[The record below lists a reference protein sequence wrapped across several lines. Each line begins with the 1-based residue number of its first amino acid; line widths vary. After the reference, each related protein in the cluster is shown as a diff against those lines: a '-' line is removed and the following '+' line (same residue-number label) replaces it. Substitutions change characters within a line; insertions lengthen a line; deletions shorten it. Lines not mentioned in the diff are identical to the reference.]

1 MIRYLCIAAALLA
14 SLAAPAA
21 ACDTAL
27 LLSIDVSGSIDG
39 AEYVLQTEG
48 LAAALEDPEVADV
61 LVQGQVALAVMQ
73 WSGLGE
79 QAMVQ
84 PWRRMLTHDAVAGFA
99 AQTRA
104 TPRAFVN
111 SETAVGEAISAAI
124 AQFPAVA
131 DCRRRV
137 IDISGDGP
145 ENAGDTVR
153 LARSD
158 AIRAGIEINAIPI
171 EESGLPNPVSQFYG
185 RIVIT
190 PGGFVMTARGL
201 RDYPK
206 TIRAKLLRELQ
217 KPVG

>member
-1 MIRYLCIAAALLA
+1 MLRALALA
-14 SLAAPAA
+14 ILISSPLR
-21 ACDTAL
+21 ACESAL
-27 LLSIDVSGSIDG
+27 LLAIDVSGSIDA
-39 AEYVLQTEG
+39 AEYELQAEG
-48 LAAALEDPEVADV
+48 LAAALSDPQIADI

-79 QAMVQ
+79 QAIVQ
-84 PWRRMLTHDAVAGFA
+84 PWQRMLTPDAVARFA
-99 AQTRA
+99 AEAAA

-111 SETAVGEAISAAI
+111 SETAVGEAISIAV

-131 DCRRRV
+131 DCRRHV

-145 ENAGDTVR
+145 ENAGNSVSVSR
-153 LARSD
+153 RA

-171 EESGLPNPVSQFYG
+171 EESGLPNPVSVFYA
-185 RIVIT
+185 RLVIT
-190 PGGFVMTARGL
+190 PNGFVMTARGL

-206 TIRAKLLRELQ
+206 TLRAKLLRELQ

>member
-1 MIRYLCIAAALLA
+1 MLRAFALALLIGP
-14 SLAAPAA
+14 PAG
-21 ACDTAL
+21 ACETAL
-27 LLSIDVSGSIDG
+27 LLAIDVSGSIDG
-39 AEYVLQTEG
+39 AEYELQAEG
-48 LAAALEDPEVADV
+48 LAAALTDPQIADI

-79 QAMVQ
+79 QAVVQ
-84 PWRRMLTHDAVAGFA
+84 PWRRMLTPEAIARFA
-99 AQTRA
+99 AEAAA

-111 SETAVGEAISAAI
+111 SETAVGEAISVAV

-131 DCRRRV
+131 DCRRHV

-145 ENAGDTVR
+145 ENAGDTVS
-153 LARSD
+153 LARRA

-171 EESGLPNPVSQFYG
+171 EESGLPNPVSVFYA
-185 RIVIT
+185 RLVIT
-190 PGGFVMTARGL
+190 PNGFVMTARGL

-206 TIRAKLLRELQ
+206 TLRAKLLRELQ

>member
-1 MIRYLCIAAALLA
+1 MLRVLALVL
-14 SLAAPAA
+14 LLGPPAG

-27 LLSIDVSGSIDG
+27 LLAIDVSGSIDG
-39 AEYVLQTEG
+39 AEYELQAEG
-48 LAAALEDPEVADV
+48 LAAALTDPQIADI

-79 QAMVQ
+79 QALVQ
-84 PWRRMLTHDAVAGFA
+84 PWRRMLDLDEVARFA
-99 AQTRA
+99 AAAAA

-111 SETAVGEAISAAI
+111 SETAVGEAISVAI

-131 DCRRRV
+131 DCQRRV

-145 ENAGDTVR
+145 ENAGNSVS
-153 LARSD
+153 LARRE

-171 EESGLPNPVSQFYG
+171 EESGLPNPVSVFYA
-185 RIVIT
+185 RLVIT
-190 PGGFVMTARGL
+190 PNGFVMTARGL

-206 TIRAKLLRELQ
+206 TLRAKLLRELQ

>member
-1 MIRYLCIAAALLA
+1 MLRALALV
-14 SLAAPAA
+14 LLLGPPAG

-27 LLSIDVSGSIDG
+27 LLAIDVSGSIDG
-39 AEYVLQTEG
+39 AEYELQAEG
-48 LAAALEDPEVADV
+48 LAAALTDPQIADI

-79 QAMVQ
+79 QAIVQ
-84 PWRRMLTHDAVAGFA
+84 PWRRMLTPEEVSRFA
-99 AQTRA
+99 AEAAA

-111 SETAVGEAISAAI
+111 SETAVGEAISVAV

-145 ENAGDTVR
+145 ENAGDTVS
-153 LARSD
+153 LARRE

-171 EESGLPNPVSQFYG
+171 EESGLPNPVSVFYA
-185 RIVIT
+185 RLVIT
-190 PGGFVMTARGL
+190 PNGFVMTARGL

-206 TIRAKLLRELQ
+206 TLRAKLLRELQ

>member
-1 MIRYLCIAAALLA
+1 MLRAFALAVLL
-14 SLAAPAA
+14 SSPLR
-21 ACDTAL
+21 ACETAL
-27 LLSIDVSGSIDG
+27 LLAIDVSGSIDPN
-39 AEYVLQTEG
+39 EYELQAEG
-48 LAAALEDPEVADV
+48 LAAALRDPQIADI

-79 QAMVQ
+79 QAIVQ
-84 PWRRMLTHDAVAGFA
+84 PWRRMLTPEDVDRFA
-99 AQTRA
+99 AAAAA

-111 SETAVGEAISAAI
+111 SETAVGEAISVAV

-145 ENAGDTVR
+145 ENAGDTVS
-153 LARSD
+153 LARRA

-171 EESGLPNPVSQFYG
+171 EESGLPNPVSVFYA
-185 RIVIT
+185 RLVIT
-190 PGGFVMTARGL
+190 PNGFVMTARGL

-206 TIRAKLLRELQ
+206 TLRAKLLRELQ

>member
-1 MIRYLCIAAALLA
+1 MLRVLALALL
-14 SLAAPAA
+14 LGPPVG

-27 LLSIDVSGSIDG
+27 LLAIDVSGSIDG
-39 AEYVLQTEG
+39 AEYELQAEG
-48 LAAALEDPEVADV
+48 LAAALTDPQIADI

-79 QAMVQ
+79 QALVQ
-84 PWRRMLTHDAVAGFA
+84 PWRRMLDLDEVARFA
-99 AQTRA
+99 AAAAA

-111 SETAVGEAISAAI
+111 SETAVGEAISVAI

-145 ENAGDTVR
+145 ENAGNSVS
-153 LARSD
+153 LARRA

-171 EESGLPNPVSQFYG
+171 EESGLPNPVSVFYA
-185 RIVIT
+185 RLVIT
-190 PGGFVMTARGL
+190 PNGFVMTARGL

-206 TIRAKLLRELQ
+206 TLRAKLLRELQ

>member
-1 MIRYLCIAAALLA
+1 MLRVLTLALLL
-14 SLAAPAA
+14 SSPVR
-21 ACDTAL
+21 ACETAL
-27 LLSIDVSGSIDG
+27 LLAIDVSGSIDPN
-39 AEYVLQTEG
+39 EYELQTEG
-48 LAAALEDPEVADV
+48 LAAALSDPQIADI
-61 LVQGQVALAVMQ
+61 LVQGQVALSVMQ

-79 QAMVQ
+79 QAIVQ
-84 PWRRMLTHDAVAGFA
+84 PWRRMLTAEEVTRFA
-99 AQTRA
+99 AEAAA

-111 SETAVGEAISAAI
+111 SETAVGEAISVAV

-145 ENAGDTVR
+145 ENAGDTVS
-153 LARSD
+153 LARRE

-171 EESGLPNPVSQFYG
+171 EESGLPNPVSVFYA
-185 RIVIT
+185 RLVIT
-190 PGGFVMTARGL
+190 PNGFVMTARGL

-206 TIRAKLLRELQ
+206 TLRAKLLRELQ

>member
-1 MIRYLCIAAALLA
+1 MLRALALV
-14 SLAAPAA
+14 LLLGPPAG
-21 ACDTAL
+21 ACETAL
-27 LLSIDVSGSIDG
+27 LLAIDVSGSIDG
-39 AEYVLQTEG
+39 AEYELQAEG
-48 LAAALEDPEVADV
+48 LAAALTDPQIADI

-79 QAMVQ
+79 QAIVQ
-84 PWRRMLTHDAVAGFA
+84 PWRRMLTPEEVSRFA
-99 AQTRA
+99 AEAAA

-111 SETAVGEAISAAI
+111 SETAVGEAISVAV

-145 ENAGDTVR
+145 ENAGDTVS
-153 LARSD
+153 LARRE
-158 AIRAGIEINAIPI
+158 AIQAGIEINAIPI
-171 EESGLPNPVSQFYG
+171 EESGLPNPVSVFYA
-185 RIVIT
+185 RLVIT
-190 PGGFVMTARGL
+190 PNGFVMTARGL

-206 TIRAKLLRELQ
+206 TLRAKLLRELQ

>member
-1 MIRYLCIAAALLA
+1 MLRALALALLI
-14 SLAAPAA
+14 SSPLG
-21 ACDTAL
+21 ACETAL
-27 LLSIDVSGSIDG
+27 LLAIDVSGSIDPN
-39 AEYVLQTEG
+39 EYELQAEG
-48 LAAALEDPEVADV
+48 LASALSDPEIADI

-79 QAMVQ
+79 QAIVQ
-84 PWRRMLTHDAVAGFA
+84 PWRRMLDHDEVTRFA
-99 AQTRA
+99 AEAGA

-111 SETAVGEAISAAI
+111 SETAVGEAISVAV

-145 ENAGDTVR
+145 ENAGNSVS
-153 LARSD
+153 LARRA

-171 EESGLPNPVSQFYG
+171 EESGLPNPVSVFYA
-185 RIVIT
+185 RLVIT
-190 PGGFVMTARGL
+190 PEGFVMTARGL

-206 TIRAKLLRELQ
+206 TLRAKLLRELQ

>member
-1 MIRYLCIAAALLA
+1 MLRALILAILLA
-14 SLAAPAA
+14 PSAR
-21 ACDTAL
+21 ACETAL
-27 LLSIDVSGSIDG
+27 LLAIDVSGSIDG
-39 AEYVLQTEG
+39 AEYDLQAEG
-48 LAAALEDPEVADV
+48 LAAALRDPEIADI

-84 PWRRMLTHDAVAGFA
+84 PWRRMLDLQEVARFA
-99 AQTRA
+99 AAAAA

-111 SETAVGEAISAAI
+111 SETAVGEAISTAV

-145 ENAGDTVR
+145 ENAGNSVS
-153 LARSD
+153 LARRS

-171 EESGLPNPVSQFYG
+171 EESGLPNPVSVFYA
-185 RIVIT
+185 RLVIT
-190 PGGFVMTARGL
+190 PNGFVMTARGL
-201 RDYPK
+201 RDYPR
-206 TIRAKLLRELQ
+206 TLRAKLLRELQ

>member
-1 MIRYLCIAAALLA
+1 MLRAIALAALL
-14 SLAAPAA
+14 SSPAQ
-21 ACDTAL
+21 ACETAL
-27 LLSIDVSGSIDG
+27 LLAIDVSGSIDPS
-39 AEYVLQTEG
+39 EYGLQAEG
-48 LAAALEDPEVADV
+48 LAAALSDPQIADI

-79 QAMVQ
+79 QAIVQ
-84 PWRRMLTHDAVAGFA
+84 PWRRMLTPDAVARFA
-99 AQTRA
+99 AEAAA
-104 TPRAFVN
+104 TPRAFIN
-111 SETAVGEAISAAI
+111 SETAVGEAISVAV

-145 ENAGDTVR
+145 ENAGDTVS
-153 LARSD
+153 LARRE

-171 EESGLPNPVSQFYG
+171 EESGLPNPVSVFYA
-185 RIVIT
+185 RLVIT
-190 PGGFVMTARGL
+190 PNGFVMTARGL

-206 TIRAKLLRELQ
+206 TLRAKLLRELQ

>member
-1 MIRYLCIAAALLA
+1 MLRALILAILLA
-14 SLAAPAA
+14 PSAR
-21 ACDTAL
+21 ACETAL
-27 LLSIDVSGSIDG
+27 LLAIDVSGSIDG
-39 AEYVLQTEG
+39 AEYDLQAEG
-48 LAAALEDPEVADV
+48 LAAALRDPEIADI

-84 PWRRMLTHDAVAGFA
+84 PWRRMLDLQEVARFA
-99 AQTRA
+99 AAAAA

-111 SETAVGEAISAAI
+111 SETAVGEAISTAI

-145 ENAGDTVR
+145 ENAGNSVS
-153 LARSD
+153 LARRS

-171 EESGLPNPVSQFYG
+171 EESGLPNPVSVFYA
-185 RIVIT
+185 RLVIT
-190 PGGFVMTARGL
+190 PNGFVMTARGL
-201 RDYPK
+201 RDYPR
-206 TIRAKLLRELQ
+206 TLRAKLLRELQ